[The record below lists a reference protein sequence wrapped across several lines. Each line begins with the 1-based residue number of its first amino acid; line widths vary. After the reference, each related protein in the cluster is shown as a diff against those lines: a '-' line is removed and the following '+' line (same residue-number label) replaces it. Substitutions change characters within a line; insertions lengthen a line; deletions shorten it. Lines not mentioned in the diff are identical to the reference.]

1 MNVHILQTLRFKF
14 YLSKATLKLVHQQC
28 VGKLICS
35 MVVNE
40 DIPFGSW
47 YIEISNS
54 EAFSKHAFRH
64 LVQMRGTL
72 DNGIHILFLSFF
84 PWVVINYTK
93 MCLEISCCSIFGLLL
108 KILQERMI

>member
-1 MNVHILQTLRFKF
+1 
-14 YLSKATLKLVHQQC
+14 
-28 VGKLICS
+28 
-35 MVVNE
+35 MVMNE

-47 YIEISNS
+47 YIEIANS
-54 EAFSKHAFRH
+54 EDLVNMPISH

-72 DNGIHILFLSFF
+72 DNRIHILFLSFF

-93 MCLEISCCSIFGLLL
+93 MCLEISCCSIFGLLV

>member
-1 MNVHILQTLRFKF
+1 MKTYLLEAGILKSQI
-14 YLSKATLKLVHQQC
+14 LKHLV
-28 VGKLICS
+28 
-35 MVVNE
+35 
-40 DIPFGSW
+40 
-47 YIEISNS
+47 
-54 EAFSKHAFRH
+54 

-93 MCLEISCCSIFGLLL
+93 MCLEISCCSIFGLLV